1 MAVEITCRLGNLGLK
16 LSSMT
21 DKTVVS
27 FDGAR
32 AEGPKLHLD
41 LDGFEG
47 PIDVL
52 LTLARAQKV
61 DLRELSILALVEQYL
76 AFIQSAQDMRLE
88 VAAEYMVMAAWLTY
102 LKTRL
107 LLPKEDNDDDEPSAE
122 EMALRLQ
129 LQLQRLE
136 AMRTAGLRLMS
147 RDQLGRNVLPRGMPE
162 GLKRI
167 RHTRYDATLYELLK
181 AYSAFRSSKEDRPF
195 VPPRPA
201 VFRLEEAYERLSH
214 LIGSA
219 IEWTKLEAFL
229 PEGAFKGS
237 GRASHLASTFAATL
251 ELAKQGKA
259 ALQQSKT
266 FGPMYIKAV
275 KPDGS

>member
-1 MAVEITCRLGNLGLK
+1 MV
-16 LSSMT
+16 

-27 FDGAR
+27 MDGAR
-32 AEGPKLHLD
+32 AEGPVLHLD

-52 LTLARAQKV
+52 LMLARAQKV

-76 AFIQSAQDMRLE
+76 QFIQSARDMKLE
-88 VAAEYMVMAAWLTY
+88 IAAEYMVMAAWLTY

-107 LLPKEDNDDDEPSAE
+107 LLPKEENDDEPSAE

-136 AMRTAGLRLMS
+136 AMRGAGLRLMA
-147 RDQLGRNVLPRGMPE
+147 RDQLGRDVLPRGMPE

-167 RHTRYDATLYELLK
+167 RNTRYDATLYELLK
-181 AYSAFRSSKEDRPF
+181 AYASFRVAKQDRPF
-195 VPPRPA
+195 VPPRPN
-201 VFRLEEAYERLSH
+201 VFRLEEAYERLSS

-229 PEGAFKGS
+229 PEGAFEGET
-237 GRASHLASTFAATL
+237 RATHLASTFAATL
-251 ELAKQGKA
+251 ELAKQGRA
-259 ALQQSKT
+259 TLQQSAV
-266 FGPMYIKAV
+266 FGPMYVRSTQAE
-275 KPDGS
+275 GGE

>member
-1 MAVEITCRLGNLGLK
+1 
-16 LSSMT
+16 MT
-21 DKTVVS
+21 DDTVVS
-27 FDGAR
+27 LEGSR
-32 AEGPKLHLD
+32 ADAPVLHLD

-76 AFIQSAQDMRLE
+76 AFIQSAQDMKLE
-88 VAAEYMVMAAWLTY
+88 IAAEYMVMAAWLTY

-107 LLPKEDNDDDEPSAE
+107 LLPKEDHDDEPSAE

-136 AMRTAGLRLMS
+136 AMRKAGLRLMS
-147 RDQLGRNVLPRGMPE
+147 RDQLGRDVLPRGMPE

-167 RHTRYDATLYELLK
+167 RNTRYDATLYELLK
-181 AYSAFRSSKEDRPF
+181 AYANFRSAKQDRPF
-195 VPPRPA
+195 VVQPPN
-201 VFRLEEAYERLSH
+201 VFRLEEAYERLSS

-219 IEWTKLEAFL
+219 VEWTKLEAFL
-229 PEGAFKGS
+229 PEGAFDGAN
-237 GRASHLASTFAATL
+237 RATHLASTFAATL
-251 ELAKQGKA
+251 ELAKQGRA
-259 ALQQSKT
+259 SLQQSST
-266 FGPMYIKAV
+266 FGPMYV
-275 KPDGS
+275 KSTREKGE